1 MAICSLNPPGNLAI
15 VSVVVAKCLDCGKP
29 VRLDRAIHQSNKE
42 STRVFVRDGFLDRYT
57 GERLIFPPVLRVLSI
72 VLPDKF
78 PYHPNWKTVVTHP
91 AFWKVGAT
99 IDHVVPVT
107 RGGADDESNWVTTSM
122 ARNSAKMNWTLE
134 ELGWTLHPP
143 GNFGE
148 WDGLLHWFLEY
159 TATTIISWEI
169 RWFAGGTAQQRW
181 PWTPNLMLKRTRQ
194 AAADSTIIG
203 QTMTCCSGCVWPT
216 HATEP
221 LGRAAGHAPHPRRPD
236 RQPHRPVT
244 QAKGE

>member
-1 MAICSLNPPGNLAI
+1 MIEKSAVISQVCNALADDKD
-15 VSVVVAKCLDCGKP
+15 SVAKSRLRRDYP
-29 VRLDRAIHQSNKE
+29 FAPTAPTVRKYGEKE

-57 GERLIFPPVLRVLSI
+57 GERLIFLPVLRVLSI
-72 VLPDKF
+72 VLPDEF

-91 AFWKVGAT
+91 AFWEVGAT

-107 RGGADDESNWVTTSM
+107 RGGADGESNWVTTSM

-159 TATTIISWEI
+159 TASHAYLMGNPLVR
-169 RWFAGGTAQQRW
+169 RW
-181 PWTPNLMLKRTRQ
+181 
-194 AAADSTIIG
+194 
-203 QTMTCCSGCVWPT
+203 
-216 HATEP
+216 H
-221 LGRAAGHAPHPRRPD
+221 RAATLAVD
-236 RQPHRPVT
+236 
-244 QAKGE
+244 A